1 MSAEEGTKR
10 AFGEGLVPHRPP
22 HNRWCPRRMDHTVL
36 FKGVVVLEEFC
47 KELAAIALV
56 KGPPEGPP

>member
-1 MSAEEGTKR
+1 MLGGHGMGGCTPQS
-10 AFGEGLVPHRPP
+10 PP
-22 HNRWCPRRMDHTVL
+22 SHCSYPPRMDHTML

>member
-1 MSAEEGTKR
+1 MYPTDPT
-10 AFGEGLVPHRPP
+10 PH
-22 HNRWCPRRMDHTVL
+22 RWCPRRMDHTVL

>member
-1 MSAEEGTKR
+1 MGWGQCLPLEGGCTPR
-10 AFGEGLVPHRPP
+10 SPHGLS
-22 HNRWCPRRMDHTVL
+22 PRRMDHAML

>member
-1 MSAEEGTKR
+1 MIRDGGNACPLRGS
-10 AFGEGLVPHRPP
+10 VPH
-22 HNRWCPRRMDHTVL
+22 CSSPRRMDHTML

>member
-1 MSAEEGTKR
+1 MLGGFKCP
-10 AFGEGLVPHRPP
+10 FGAGSHPADPSP
-22 HNRWCPRRMDHTVL
+22 DGWCPPRMDHTVL

>member
-1 MSAEEGTKR
+1 MDPGGVR
-10 AFGEGLVPHRPP
+10 APHGAPGA
-22 HNRWCPRRMDHTVL
+22 PRRMEHATL